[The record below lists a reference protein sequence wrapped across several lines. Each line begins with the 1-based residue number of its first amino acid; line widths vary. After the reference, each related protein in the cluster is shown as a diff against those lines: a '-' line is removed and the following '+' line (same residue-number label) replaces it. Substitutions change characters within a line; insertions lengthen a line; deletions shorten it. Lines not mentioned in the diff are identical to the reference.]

1 MLSGKSGKVHVH
13 MGDGETGLG
22 PLWKIV
28 KVRQA
33 IWSNQVKFNHFQ
45 LIGNDDP
52 DNHLRTY
59 AYVS

>member
-28 KVRQA
+28 KVRHTNKETSA
-33 IWSNQVKFNHFQ
+33 KLITFQ
-45 LIGNDDP
+45 N
-52 DNHLRTY
+52 RKQ
-59 AYVS
+59 